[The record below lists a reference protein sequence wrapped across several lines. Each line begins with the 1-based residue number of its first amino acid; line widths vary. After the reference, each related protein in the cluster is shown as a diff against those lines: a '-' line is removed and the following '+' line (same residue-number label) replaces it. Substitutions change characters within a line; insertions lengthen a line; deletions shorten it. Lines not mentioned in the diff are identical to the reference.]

1 MPDSTTFAAQPPPTT
16 MALEAEKSPRSPGS
30 SRTTSSIHSR
40 LFAAAAAV
48 AAVVAVDVGLVAC
61 LGSARGEL
69 AASDRFFAFQIVN
82 F

>member
-1 MPDSTTFAAQPPPTT
+1 

-30 SRTTSSIHSR
+30 SRTTSSIHRR
-40 LFAAAAAV
+40 LFAAAAA
-48 AAVVAVDVGLVAC
+48 AAVVAVDVDPVAC
-61 LGSARGEL
+61 FGSARGEL

>member
-1 MPDSTTFAAQPPPTT
+1 MT

-30 SRTTSSIHSR
+30 SRTTSSTHHR
-40 LFAAAAAV
+40 LFAA

-61 LGSARGEL
+61 LCSARGGL
-69 AASDRFFAFQIVN
+69 VASDRFFAFQIVN